1 VLSSVDGGIQIGTI
15 VVVAPGDEPAVQRVN
30 EEEVSHSAGLL
41 WRASPVNNAMPIH
54 LRGADLN
61 GADLSGARVGMTLF
75 ADTNLRGKPT
85 RRTGPSA
92 AVADL
97 PHQHI
102 LLPALLTSQ
111 NLYTLVL
118 CISLTKYL
126 ASAPNRSCRTSN
138 ALRHFAEL
146 ERQYCHFSTAG
157 YMGARSPDHADAA
170 IWALTELMID
180 REPQPNIR
188 FPDISR
194 HTWRPT
200 SSY

>member
-1 VLSSVDGGIQIGTI
+1 MLSSVDGGIQIGTI

-97 PHQHI
+97 PHQTVGRFEDDFQTE
-102 LLPALLTSQ
+102 LR
-111 NLYTLVL
+111 
-118 CISLTKYL
+118 SLTLWPKGPRRY
-126 ASAPNRSCRTSN
+126 RSCTRMREQRTGV
-138 ALRHFAEL
+138 
-146 ERQYCHFSTAG
+146 TGGAG
-157 YMGARSPDHADAA
+157 IP
-170 IWALTELMID
+170 
-180 REPQPNIR
+180 
-188 FPDISR
+188 ISR
-194 HTWRPT
+194 NGPKRLLRDGHRKRK
-200 SSY
+200 S